1 MRGICTDFEQ
11 EDFGPEDFGT
21 RECGREGVG
30 MSTSEP
36 MPQKQNHP
44 KNAGQKPVGGGDLG
58 NNQSATKQEFTA
70 RMRRWRISGVAALAL
85 VTAFLG
91 YFAVYTSFGQ
101 TIDTLVMNS
110 MEQHFPL
117 TYRSGLL
124 LADLVST
131 RVLLIVA
138 VIILAAIIFRHRFAL
153 FLRVTIVLVGAN
165 ALTQILKML
174 LTRPDLGVGYALSNS
189 FPSGHVTL
197 VAAVGLILIG
207 VVPIRWRTL
216 AGALAWI
223 TTSGTALTVMALG
236 WHRLSDVLAALFISG
251 GFALLALPSEWQPT
265 RSLVGLRLVR
275 NSAWAGVLLGL
286 SGGLITIFL
295 SRAALDSSLSAV
307 QLTLLSS
314 QAGPG
319 LILALFGGLLTMSV
333 AALMVVSVDELA
345 GN

>member
-1 MRGICTDFEQ
+1 MN
-11 EDFGPEDFGT
+11 
-21 RECGREGVG
+21 
-30 MSTSEP
+30 TSKP
-36 MPQKQNHP
+36 TPRKQNHP
-44 KNAGQKPVGGGDLG
+44 QNAGQKSVGGNVLG
-58 NNQSATKQEFTA
+58 NEQGTAKQKFTI
-70 RMRRWRISGVAALAL
+70 RMRRRRVGGVAALAL
-85 VTAFLG
+85 VIVSLG
-91 YFAVYTSFGQ
+91 YFAVYTSVGQ

-117 TYRSGLL
+117 TYRSGVL

-131 RVLLIVA
+131 RALLIVA

-174 LTRPDLGVGYALSNS
+174 LTRPDLGVGYALPNS

-207 VVPIRWRTL
+207 VVPIRWR
-216 AGALAWI
+216 ALTGVVAWI
-223 TTSGTALTVMALG
+223 TTAGTALTVMALG

-265 RSLVGLRLVR
+265 RSQVGLRLVR
-275 NSAWAGVLLGL
+275 NFAWLGVIFAL
-286 SGGLITIFL
+286 SGGLITIFMA
-295 SRAALDSSLSAV
+295 RAALDSSLSAV

-314 QAGPG
+314 QVTPG
-319 LILALFGGLLTMSV
+319 FFLALFGGLLTMSV
-333 AALMVVSVDELA
+333 AALMVVSVDDLA